1 MAIVRTPV
9 KGLSGIWCNTL
20 FRNGVGETDNPNA
33 LRYFREHGY
42 TIEETGRRTVERTDS
57 EPVSSVQK
65 PDFES
70 MSVEELRLWMKENGL
85 GGMVRNIQ
93 NKEKLLEIIRSH

>member
-1 MAIVRTPV
+1 MKVYAPV
-9 KGLSGIWCNTL
+9 KTANGIYANTL
-20 FRNGVGETDNPNA
+20 FTNGVGETDNECA
-33 LRYFREHGY
+33 LNYFRAHGY

-93 NKEKLLEIIRSH
+93 NKEKLLEIIRSR